1 MDAATALLLVSGLY
15 LLVVFAVL
23 GRLGLK
29 GDLPKFVAVM
39 RAAVPLGMIL
49 GLIDLIVL
57 AVNQL

>member
-1 MDAATALLLVSGLY
+1 MDATTVLLLVSGLY

-39 RAAVPLGMIL
+39 RAAVPLG
-49 GLIDLIVL
+49 
-57 AVNQL
+57 